1 MDLEEQANIM
11 GGLQRQRSNQ
21 ELAEL
26 NQQLREMKAAEEA
39 APKCPYCAGP
49 IAKEVSKCRH
59 CASDIE
65 WVDFDNSTA
74 PCKSGQS
81 AGMTAQL
88 EAAKAEEIQGDKK
101 VIRAIGERFP
111 KCERCGE
118 LNSPRSIWEAR
129 KIYDFGGLCINC
141 IEEKLSPRTFLILG
155 KFVGTWVMYIVIIIG
170 ALWVIGMI
178 ASLFN

>member
-65 WVDFDNSTA
+65 WATWA
-74 PCKSGQS
+74 GITIPCKSGQS
-81 AGMTAQL
+81 AQIVAQL
-88 EAAKAEEIQGDKK
+88 KAEKEQEIEGDEK
-101 VIRAIGERFP
+101 VIRAITEKFP
-111 KCERCGE
+111 KCKKCGE
-118 LNSPRSIWEAR
+118 LNSPRTIWEAR
-129 KIYDFGGLCINC
+129 KIFDFGGLCIKC
-141 IEEKLSPRTFLILG
+141 IQKKLNPGAFLVFGKSVVSFIIYFFVVAVILG
-155 KFVGTWVMYIVIIIG
+155 FLFTFVFI
-170 ALWVIGMI
+170 
-178 ASLFN
+178 